1 MAGGRYRGG
10 SRPLDDPGGVA
21 RLIPT
26 TCSRGDAF
34 PHYFPLKGLGP
45 LIGKR
50 TWGGLVGISHE
61 SPLVDDSSVTMPDFE
76 MWDPKSENWVVENHV
91 VDFDIDLENSP
102 DALVASVQGAAQ
114 A

>member
-1 MAGGRYRGG
+1 
-10 SRPLDDPGGVA
+10 VA